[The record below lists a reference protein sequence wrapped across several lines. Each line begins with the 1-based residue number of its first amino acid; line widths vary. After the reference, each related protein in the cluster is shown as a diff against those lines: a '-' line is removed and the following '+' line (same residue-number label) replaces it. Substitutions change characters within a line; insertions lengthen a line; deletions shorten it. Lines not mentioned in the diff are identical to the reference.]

1 MTKKRVY
8 DRSVVHFQVVTDVS
22 SAAGLPANFHADLPV
37 LFVWG
42 KLDPT
47 TVVPLI
53 AKSRKFIPRLQD
65 IALEGVG
72 HWVMVEARDEVT
84 DIVATWLRGMASNRP
99 HFKL

>member
-1 MTKKRVY
+1 M
-8 DRSVVHFQVVTDVS
+8 S
-22 SAAGLPANFHADLPV
+22 SAAGLSANFREDLPV
-37 LFVWG
+37 LFIWG

-47 TVVPLI
+47 TIVSLVD
-53 AKSRKFIPRLQD
+53 KSRKFIPRLQD

-84 DIVATWLRGMASNRP
+84 DIVTAWLRGMASNRP